1 MRARPIFAIK
11 NGELSEV
18 STLAIRRSG
27 TDMGIQGTASQKAG
41 AARRR
46 ASRAGFVF
54 TRFRREEDGSIILF
68 SLFLFVLM
76 ILIGGMA
83 VDLMRFETRRVHM
96 QNTLDSAMLAAA
108 DLTQTLDPE
117 DVVIDYFEK
126 AGYDAQDVEVEAT
139 EERLGG
145 SELVGREITA
155 QTRINMPT
163 IFMHMLDVPVL
174 SAPVAS
180 AATENIQNVEISL
193 VLDISGSMRENAAGQ
208 VPASLT
214 GANRI
219 NDLRAAVKAFA
230 REVLQVECTGS
241 GATEVCT
248 QPETTANTTI
258 NIIPYAGH
266 VNPGRDMFDL
276 LGGARW
282 HNWSSCKEVTNA
294 DFANADLPRGSGQ
307 QLPHFMRWAIGT
319 GWMNWGWCPKDDA
332 AILYAENDYNTIKT
346 YIDNIKLH
354 DGTATHIGMKY
365 GVALLNPS
373 SRDEFATLADRGI
386 IEDEYRNRP
395 ANFDDDVVKYIVL
408 MTDGRTTEQ
417 SRPRVPNDGRNDTGN
432 TTTRRDWNY
441 THIYGQ
447 MTTPGSGVAPTPA
460 YPNVLL
466 TGDDIAGGIP
476 AGMSVNDNLGD
487 ILDRFGGVDR
497 NLDLRVGTSGAGQ
510 VEYGYPAVTNY
521 VENGITHDIAR
532 NEANITRAC
541 DQAKLPV
548 IDSSGRTVK
557 ADRITVFTISFFA
570 PTAAQNLMRDCASST
585 SNYFQIDTLNIAVAF
600 EAIAKTINQLRLTL

>member
-1 MRARPIFAIK
+1 
-11 NGELSEV
+11 
-18 STLAIRRSG
+18 
-27 TDMGIQGTASQKAG
+27 
-41 AARRR
+41 
-46 ASRAGFVF
+46 
-54 TRFRREEDGSIILF
+54 
-68 SLFLFVLM
+68 
-76 ILIGGMA
+76 
-83 VDLMRFETRRVHM
+83 
-96 QNTLDSAMLAAA
+96 
-108 DLTQTLDPE
+108 
-117 DVVIDYFEK
+117 
-126 AGYDAQDVEVEAT
+126 
-139 EERLGG
+139 
-145 SELVGREITA
+145 VGREISA

-193 VLDISGSMRENAAGQ
+193 VLDISGSMRENASGN
-208 VPASLT
+208 VPSSLT

-219 NDLRAAVKAFA
+219 NDLKTAVKAFA

-241 GATEVCT
+241 GSTEVCT

-266 VNPGRDMFDL
+266 VNPGRDMFEL

-294 DFANADLPRGSGQ
+294 DFGDADLPDASGQ
-307 QLPHFMRWAIGT
+307 QLPHFMVWAIAT
-319 GWMNWGWCPKDDA
+319 QWMNWGWCPKDDA
-332 AILYAENDYNTIKT
+332 AILYAENDYSDIKT

-373 SRDEFATLADRGI
+373 SRDEFGVLADRGI
-386 IEDEYRNRP
+386 IENTYRNRP

-408 MTDGRTTEQ
+408 MTDGRTTDQ
-417 SRPRVPNDGRNDTGN
+417 MRPRVPNDGRNETSN
-432 TTTRRDWNY
+432 TSSRRDWNY

-447 MTTPGSGVAPTPA
+447 MQPGGGIVPTTA

-466 TGDDIAGGIP
+466 TGDGITGGIP
-476 AGMSVNDNLGD
+476 TGMTVNDNLGD
-487 ILDRFGGVDR
+487 ILDRFGGVNR
-497 NLDLRVGTSGAGQ
+497 GLDLRVGTAGAAE
-510 VEYGYPAVTNY
+510 VEYGYPSNTVYNDGSVAHNV
-521 VENGITHDIAR
+521 AR
-532 NEANITRAC
+532 NETNITRAC

-548 IDSSGRTVK
+548 IDSSGRTIK

-570 PTAAQNLMRDCASST
+570 PTAAQTLMRNCASSPA
-585 SNYFQIDTLNIAVAF
+585 NYFQIQDLNIGAAF